1 MTIKKTALLFT
12 CLFLIAG
19 CSQNTKKKL
28 GLTETMPDEY
38 KVQRNK
44 SLEIPPSYKQKQ
56 APNTKQTSKFSK
68 AEQALLKE
76 AK

>member
-1 MTIKKTALLFT
+1 MKKTALIFA

-19 CSQNTKKKL
+19 CSKNTKQAL

-38 KVQRNK
+38 KVKRNK

-56 APNTKQTSKFSK
+56 RSTNTKQSSKFSK

-76 AK
+76 AN

>member
-1 MTIKKTALLFT
+1 MKKTAIIFA

-19 CSQNTKKKL
+19 CSKNTKKTL

-38 KVQRNK
+38 KVKRNK
-44 SLEIPPSYKQKQ
+44 SLEVPPSYKQKK
-56 APNTKQTSKFSK
+56 TTDIKQKSKFSK
-68 AEQALLKE
+68 AEQALLKD

>member
-1 MTIKKTALLFT
+1 MKKTALLFA
-12 CLFLIAG
+12 CLFLIAS
-19 CSQNTKKKL
+19 CSKNTKRTF

-38 KVQRNK
+38 KVKRNK

-56 APNTKQTSKFSK
+56 ATNIKQDSKFSK